1 MALNLKIPISFMSEE
16 KFCLELKSRACS
28 AVPIKD
34 AGGNIMAILGI
45 AANFPNADT
54 EIFGMLLIAATA
66 VENHMKMIHTME
78 EVRFFGSYYKTV
90 LDSVSDGVL
99 VIDKKRPADQRQ

>member
-1 MALNLKIPISFMSEE
+1 
-16 KFCLELKSRACS
+16 
-28 AVPIKD
+28 
-34 AGGNIMAILGI
+34 MAILGI

>member
-1 MALNLKIPISFMSEE
+1 
-16 KFCLELKSRACS
+16 
-28 AVPIKD
+28 
-34 AGGNIMAILGI
+34 
-45 AANFPNADT
+45 
-54 EIFGMLLIAATA
+54 MLLIAATA

-99 VIDKKRPADQRQ
+99 VIDKRGLLINANKNAEKILSVHGESLLGRPADEILKSGTKIADLLRTGLNTYKDEFTVRYSHNGTRFS